1 MKLAAKN
8 QGKDMDIL
16 VVDDEALQ
24 REMLVDYLAG
34 DGHYAVGAENG
45 ETALEK
51 VKSGAFDLMLIDYKM
66 PGKNGIEVLV
76 EAKAL
81 NPEID
86 AVIIT
91 AYGTVETAV
100 SAMKSGAVDYI
111 SKPVNLEALSMLI
124 SRVSERRTLIRENE
138 LLRRE
143 LEKSRF
149 PAGGIIYKSKK
160 MEELLNLAG
169 RVAPSSATVLIQG
182 ETGTGKELFAR
193 LIHQASERSNAPFVA
208 VNCGAIPEGLI
219 ESELFGHEKGA
230 FTGAHQRR
238 IGHFEQADGGTLF
251 LDEIGE
257 LPPDVQ
263 VKLLRFL
270 QERQFQRVGGERVV
284 DADVRIISATHQ
296 DLESKRR
303 DKTFR
308 EDLYYRINVIVL
320 EIPPLR
326 QRKEDIPLLV
336 DHFISGFAGRYR
348 SRVKS
353 VSREAMDLLMKYDF
367 PGNVR
372 EMENIIERGVVIARG
387 DVITSSELPFG
398 ANKTD
403 NKDKGPG
410 AEEGTLQEAVE
421 VLEKQMIDGALSETS
436 GNQSRAAVKLGL
448 SERMLR
454 YKLKKYGIKYG
465 REK

>member
-1 MKLAAKN
+1 
-8 QGKDMDIL
+8 MDIL
-16 VVDDEALQ
+16 VVDDEPLQ

-34 DGHYAVGAENG
+34 QGHYAAGAENG
-45 ETALEK
+45 EKAIARIQ
-51 VKSGAFDLMLIDYKM
+51 SGTFDLMLIDYKM
-66 PGKNGIEVLV
+66 PGKSGVEVLK
-76 EAKAL
+76 EAKAI
-81 NPEID
+81 NPGID

-100 SAMKSGAVDYI
+100 AAMKSGAVDYI

-138 LLRRE
+138 MLRRE
-143 LEKSRF
+143 LEKNRF
-149 PAGGIIYKSKK
+149 SASGIIYKSEK
-160 MEELLNLAG
+160 MSALVNMAG
-169 RVAPSSATVLIQG
+169 RVAPSAATVLIQG

-193 LIHQASERSNAPFVA
+193 LIHRASPRARAPFVA

-238 IGHFEQADGGTLF
+238 IGYFEQADGGTLF

-270 QERQFQRVGGERVV
+270 QERRFQRVGGDRVL

-296 DLESKRR
+296 DLESRLK

-308 EDLYYRINVIVL
+308 EDLFYRINVIVL
-320 EIPPLR
+320 NIPPLR
-326 QRKEDIPLLV
+326 ERKEDIPELV
-336 DHFISGFAGRYR
+336 DHFVSRFAGRYG
-348 SRVKS
+348 SRVAS
-353 VSREAMDLLMKYDF
+353 VSREAMDMLMKYEF

-372 EMENIIERGVVIARG
+372 ELENIVERGVVIARG
-387 DVITSSELPFG
+387 AVITQNELPFG
-398 ANKTD
+398 SDGRNSPEKQMPED
-403 NKDKGPG
+403 
-410 AEEGTLQEAVE
+410 EGSIQEAVE
-421 VLEKQMIDGALSETS
+421 ALERRMIGKALAEAGS
-436 GNQSRAAVKLGL
+436 NQSRAAGQLGL

-454 YKLKKYGIKYG
+454 YKLKKYGIKPG
-465 REK
+465 ARK

>member
-1 MKLAAKN
+1 MAAKS
-8 QGKDMDIL
+8 QGKAMDIL

-24 REMLVDYLAG
+24 REMLVDYLTG

-45 ETALEK
+45 EAALAK
-51 VKSGAFDLMLIDYKM
+51 VKSGAFDLMLIDYRM
-66 PGKNGIEVLV
+66 PGKNGIEILV
-76 EAKAL
+76 EAKTL

-219 ESELFGHEKGA
+219 ESELFGHERGA

-238 IGHFEQADGGTLF
+238 IGHFEQADGGTLL

-296 DLESKRR
+296 DLESRLR
-303 DKTFR
+303 DKKFR

-326 QRKEDIPLLV
+326 ERKEDIPILV
-336 DHFISGFAGRYR
+336 DHFISRFAGRYR
-348 SRVKS
+348 SPVQS

-398 ANKTD
+398 AKNLD
-403 NKDKGPG
+403 NKDKSAG

-421 VLEKQMIDGALSETS
+421 AVEMRMMNQALSETA
-436 GNQSRAAVKLGL
+436 GNQSRAAEKLGL

-465 REK
+465 KGK

>member
-1 MKLAAKN
+1 
-8 QGKDMDIL
+8 MDIL
-16 VVDDEALQ
+16 VVDDETLQ
-24 REMLVDYLAG
+24 REMMVDYLSG
-34 DGHYAVGAENG
+34 EGHDATGAQSG
-45 ETALEK
+45 EEALRRIRSET
-51 VKSGAFDLMLIDYKM
+51 FDLMLVDYKM
-66 PGKNGIEVLV
+66 PGKNGLEVLTEV
-76 EAKAL
+76 KAL

-91 AYGTVETAV
+91 AYGTVEAAV
-100 SAMKSGAVDYI
+100 SAMKAGAIDYI

-124 SRVSERRTLIRENE
+124 SRISERRTLIRENE
-138 LLRRE
+138 MLRRE
-143 LEKSRF
+143 LEKSQVA
-149 PAGGIIYKSKK
+149 AGEIKYKSKK
-160 MEELLNLAG
+160 MARLVNMAG
-169 RVAPSSATVLIQG
+169 RVAPSTATILVHG

-193 LIHQASERSNAPFVA
+193 LIHNAGPRAKEPFVV

-238 IGHFEQADGGTLF
+238 IGHFEQARGGTLF

-270 QERQFQRVGGERVV
+270 QERRFQRVGGDRVLS
-284 DADVRIISATHQ
+284 ADVRIISATHQ
-296 DLESKRR
+296 DLEARIAQ
-303 DKTFR
+303 KTFR

-326 QRKEDIPLLV
+326 ERKEDIPILAE
-336 DHFISGFAGRYR
+336 HFIARYAAR
-348 SRVKS
+348 NNSRVNS

-372 EMENIIERGVVIARG
+372 ELENIIERGVVIAR
-387 DVITSSELPFG
+387 DSVITRNELPFRSNAMSGGEKAAGPEADSLQGAVEALEIRMIKDALEGSG
-398 ANKTD
+398 ANQT
-403 NKDKGPG
+403 
-410 AEEGTLQEAVE
+410 
-421 VLEKQMIDGALSETS
+421 
-436 GNQSRAAVKLGL
+436 RAAGKLGL

-454 YKLKKYGIKYG
+454 YKLKKYGIKG
-465 REK
+465 GSEK

>member
-1 MKLAAKN
+1 MKLAAKS
-8 QGKDMDIL
+8 QGKAMDIL

-24 REMLVDYLAG
+24 REMLVDYLTG

-45 ETALEK
+45 EAALEK

-66 PGKNGIEVLV
+66 PGKNGIEVLA
-76 EAKAL
+76 EAKIL

-91 AYGTVETAV
+91 AYGTVEAAV

-219 ESELFGHEKGA
+219 ESELFGHERGA

-296 DLESKRR
+296 DLESRLR

-308 EDLYYRINVIVL
+308 EDLYYRINVIIL

-336 DHFISGFAGRYR
+336 DHFISRFAGRYR

-353 VSREAMDLLMKYDF
+353 VSREAMDLLMRYDF

-398 ANKTD
+398 PNKMD
-403 NKDKGPG
+403 NKDKSAG

-421 VLEKQMIDGALSETS
+421 AMETRMMNRALSETA
-436 GNQSRAAVKLGL
+436 GNQSRAAEKLGL

-454 YKLKKYGIKYG
+454 YKLKKYGMKYG
-465 REK
+465 KGK